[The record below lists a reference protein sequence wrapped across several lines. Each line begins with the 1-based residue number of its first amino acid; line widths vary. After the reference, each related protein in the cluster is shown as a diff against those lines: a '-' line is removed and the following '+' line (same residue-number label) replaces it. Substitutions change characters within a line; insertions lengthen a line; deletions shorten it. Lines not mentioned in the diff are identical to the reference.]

1 MVAIGKAKQTMG
13 EAKPEIEFVIAVNGA
28 SGRDE
33 DHDLPSRIRRA
44 FGERGHR
51 VRIHE
56 LDRDGDIGSA
66 CKVAAEDAK
75 QHGAILVACGGD
87 GTINAVARRALEV
100 DVPLGLLPQGTF
112 NYFGRVHGIPSDLAK
127 AIDILVR
134 EPTRPAQV
142 GLVNGR
148 PFLVNASL
156 GLYPEVLEDREGWKR
171 RLGRH
176 RAVAIISALYTL
188 MRDHRLWS
196 IALDDGS
203 GDRWLRTP
211 TLVVGNNPLQFARL
225 GVDGSGRIG
234 RDALAA
240 VTLRAIGKLGLFGLI
255 LRGALGRLGQAEDVS
270 IRLVRS
276 LSVSLGRRGRRIKV
290 ALDGE
295 ITQMRTPLEFSIA
308 KRPLRLRA
316 PHPATSEDDPG

>member
-1 MVAIGKAKQTMG
+1 MG
-13 EAKPEIEFVIAVNGA
+13 ETQQAVEFVIVVNGA

-33 DHDLPSRIRRA
+33 DHDLPSRIRGA
-44 FGERGHR
+44 LGEHGHR

-56 LDRDGDIGSA
+56 LDRDGDVASV
-66 CKVAAEDAK
+66 CRVAAEDAK
-75 QHGAILVACGGD
+75 QQGAVLVACGGD
-87 GTINAVARRALEV
+87 GTINAVAREALEA
-100 DVPLGLLPQGTF
+100 DVPLGLLPRGTF
-112 NYFGRVHGIPSDLAK
+112 NYFGRVHGIPSDLDK
-127 AIDILVR
+127 ALNILVS
-134 EPTRPAQV
+134 EPERPAQV

-148 PFLVNASL
+148 PFLVNASI

-171 RLGRH
+171 RIGRH

-196 IALDDGS
+196 IGIDDGN
-203 GDRWLRTP
+203 GERQLRTP

-225 GVDGSGRIG
+225 GIEGASRIG

-255 LRGALGRLGQAEDVS
+255 LRGALGRLGEAEDVS
-270 IRLVRS
+270 VRLVRS
-276 LSVSLGRRGRRIKV
+276 LSVSLGRRERRVKV

-295 ITQMRTPLEFSIA
+295 ITRMRTPLEFSIA
-308 KRPLRLRA
+308 KRALRLRA